1 MEKIL
6 ISKEDVNDIR
16 AFSDTFDKGKFDA
29 WVKDIQRT
37 QLSQILGK
45 SLWTDMF
52 NNLTDAKYITLIDGE
67 QYLNTEN
74 ELINYFGLKPFIIYH
89 FLALFMSEG
98 ALSFSNTGAQTFN
111 EEQSTLATAEGIRN
125 RYKEQAV
132 QVGND
137 VITYLEDN
145 STTYP
150 LWKSRARNNRTD
162 FVLNVI

>member
-16 AFSDTFDKGKFDA
+16 AFSDTFDKPKFDA

-45 SLWTDMF
+45 ALWTDMF
-52 NNLTDAKYITLIDGE
+52 NNLGDAKYIKLIDGE
-67 QYLNTEN
+67 QYTNNQN
-74 ELINYFGLKPFIIYH
+74 ELIDFFGLKPFLSYH

-98 ALSFSNTGAQTFN
+98 SLNFSNTGAKTFD
-111 EEQSTLATAEGIRN
+111 EEQSSFAMVEGIRN

-132 QVGND
+132 QFGNY

-150 LWKSRARNNRTD
+150 LWKSKARNNRTD
-162 FVLNVI
+162 FALNVI